1 MKGFDLL
8 KEIKKI
14 DRDFLT
20 IEELEKIT
28 DLKRNYLY
36 LQLSRW
42 VKSGVLGRIAR
53 GIYIVPGAN
62 IEIEKVASFLYPPNY
77 LSFESALALYGV
89 LNLVPYTLTFAT
101 TRRTKTYEIEEREVL
116 FRQIKKSLFFGY
128 EEKKGIYIASPEKAF
143 LDQLYMVKKGLALIP
158 MNEIDLKKLSKN
170 KIKKLLPS
178 FPNNVRD
185 LAENFVNQE

>member
-1 MKGFDLL
+1 MKSFDLL
-8 KEIKKI
+8 KEIKKFE
-14 DRDFLT
+14 RDFFT
-20 IEELEKIT
+20 IEDLEKIT
-28 DLKRNYLY
+28 GFKRNYLY

-42 VKSGVLGRIAR
+42 VKSEVLERIAK

-77 LSFESALALYGV
+77 LSFESALASYGI

-101 TRRTKTYEIEEREVL
+101 TRRTKTCTIKGREVV
-116 FRQIKKSLFFGY
+116 FRQIKEDLFFGY
-128 EEKKGIYIASPEKAF
+128 TEKKGIYIATPEKAF
-143 LDQLYMVKKGLALIP
+143 LDQLYMVKKGVSTIP

-178 FPNNVRD
+178 FPDNVRD
-185 LAENFVNQE
+185 FAKNLGIA